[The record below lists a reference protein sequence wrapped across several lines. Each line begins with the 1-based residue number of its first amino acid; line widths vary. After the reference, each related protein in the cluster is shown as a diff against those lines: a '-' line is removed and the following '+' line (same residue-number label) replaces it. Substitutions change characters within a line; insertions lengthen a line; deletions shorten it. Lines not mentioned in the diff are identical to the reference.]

1 MLLTK
6 VKNFNVGTFRDIWP
20 SLERWQCSMLNGWIL
35 HLSKFVWTLRSSV
48 WVVFNNFFLI
58 DATDKIS
65 SDQKR
70 VFIALS
76 LYPLSLFANTPFKV
90 RFHFGFWGFNLGFYN
105 VFSSKIEKK
114 FSEKSYCSV
123 LLAFNCNFAKE
134 SKKYIFPTYPTKM

>member
-1 MLLTK
+1 MTTVCK
-6 VKNFNVGTFRDIWP
+6 IWMICFGIK
-20 SLERWQCSMLNGWIL
+20 LIC
-35 HLSKFVWTLRSSV
+35 LRSELNVASF
-48 WVVFNNFFLI
+48 WICMDTTFFVFNNFFLI